1 LRAPKL
7 GRADI
12 LAALDASGISSLFT
26 NPSLPAAAKDYL
38 NQPDRERLEADLE
51 WLSVPGHQLLAFDN
65 PDYPPLLKRIPDPPV
80 ALWLSGDPLLLWQ
93 PQLAVVGS
101 RNPTRGGLEN
111 ARAFAAYLTQQGLL
125 ITSGLADGVD
135 AAAHEAALQNGS
147 TIAVLG
153 TGVDVI
159 YPARNR
165 QLAAQI
171 AANGLLVSEFPP
183 GTQARPSHFPS
194 RNRIISGLS
203 LGALVVEAGYRSGS
217 LITARLA
224 SEQGREIFAIPGS
237 IHNPMARGCHRLIR
251 DGAQLV
257 ETGQDVLQELNAVA
271 AELAGELRQR
281 LAVIELPDKQQKPL
295 SSQASAPISGESTSS
310 VLEIPNLP
318 DDPEY
323 EQLWDCLSFDPQSVD
338 RIIGCC
344 GLTPQAVSS
353 MLLMLE
359 MRGMVE
365 THPGGGFSRK

>member
-1 LRAPKL
+1 MRAPRL

-12 LAALDASGISSLFT
+12 LAAIDAGGISKLFS
-26 NPSLPAAAKDYL
+26 NPSLPAAAKAYL
-38 NQPDRERLEADLE
+38 NQPDLERLEADLE
-51 WLSVPGHQLLAFDN
+51 WLSTPGHQLLTFDN

-135 AAAHEAALQNGS
+135 AAAHEAALQEGS

-171 AANGLLVSEFPP
+171 ATSGLLVSEFPP
-183 GTQARPSHFPS
+183 GTRARPSHFPS

-203 LGALVVEAGYRSGS
+203 LGTLVVEAGYRSGS
-217 LITARLA
+217 LITARLS

-257 ETGQDVLQELNAVA
+257 ETGKDVLQELNAVA

-281 LAVIELPDKQQKPL
+281 LTAIELPDNQQKPL
-295 SSQASAPISGESTSS
+295 SSQAVAPISGESTD
-310 VLEIPNLP
+310 LGPGLP

-323 EQLWDCLSFDPQSVD
+323 RQLWDCLSFDPQPVD

-359 MRGMVE
+359 LRGMVE
-365 THPGGGFSRK
+365 TYPGGGFSRK

>member
-1 LRAPKL
+1 MRAPKL
-7 GRADI
+7 GRAVI
-12 LAALDASGISSLFT
+12 FAALDAGGISSLFS
-26 NPSLPAAAKDYL
+26 NRSLPAAARNYL
-38 NQPDRERLEADLE
+38 QQPDLELLESDLE
-51 WLSVPGHQLLAFDN
+51 WLSAPGHHLLTFDN

-80 ALWLSGDPLLLWQ
+80 ALWLVGDPLLLWQ
-93 PQLAVVGS
+93 PQLAIVGS

-111 ARAFAAYLTQQGLL
+111 ASAFAAYLTQQGLL

-135 AAAHEAALQNGS
+135 ATSHQAALKSGA

-159 YPARNR
+159 YPACNR
-165 QLAAQI
+165 QLAAEI
-171 AANGLLVSEFPP
+171 ASKGLLVSEFPP
-183 GTQARPSHFPS
+183 GTGARPSHFPS

-203 LGALVVEAGYRSGS
+203 LGTLVVEAGYRSGS

-251 DGAQLV
+251 DGAKLV
-257 ETGQDVLQELNAVA
+257 DGAAHVLQELNAVA

-281 LAVIELPDKQQKPL
+281 LASEETPDKNQSDPL
-295 SSQASAPISGESTSS
+295 SPVATAPISAVHTDEPG
-310 VLEIPNLP
+310 LP

-323 EQLWDCLSFDPQSVD
+323 RLLWACLSFDPQAVD
-338 RIIGCC
+338 KIISCC
-344 GLTPQAVSS
+344 GLTAQAVSS

-359 MRGMVE
+359 LRGMVE
-365 THPGGGFSRK
+365 THPGGAFSRK

>member
-1 LRAPKL
+1 
-7 GRADI
+7 
-12 LAALDASGISSLFT
+12 
-26 NPSLPAAAKDYL
+26 
-38 NQPDRERLEADLE
+38 
-51 WLSVPGHQLLAFDN
+51 LSVPGHHLLTIDN

-80 ALWLSGDPLLLWQ
+80 ALWLVGDPMLLWQ

-111 ARAFAAYLTQQGLL
+111 ATAFAAYLSQQGLL
-125 ITSGLADGVD
+125 MTSGLADGID
-135 AAAHEAALQNGS
+135 AAVHKAALRQS
-147 TIAVLG
+147 ATIAVLG

-159 YPARNR
+159 YPACNR
-165 QLAAQI
+165 ALAAQI
-171 AANGLLVSEFPP
+171 ATQGLLVSEFPP
-183 GTQARPSHFPS
+183 GTEARPSHFPS

-203 LGALVVEAGYRSGS
+203 LGTLVVEAGYRSGS

-251 DGAQLV
+251 DGAKLV
-257 ETGQDVLQELNAVA
+257 ETGKDVLQELTAVA

-281 LAVIELPDKQQKPL
+281 LTAEEESEQPL
-295 SSQASAPISGESTSS
+295 YADVSTPISAGNTLDSTVSGM
-310 VLEIPNLP
+310 P

-323 EQLWDCLSFDPQSVD
+323 RQLWDCLSYDPQHVD
-338 RIIGCC
+338 KISSAC

-359 MRGMVE
+359 LRGLVE
-365 THPGGGFSRK
+365 THSGGAFSRKS

>member
-1 LRAPKL
+1 M

-12 LAALDASGISSLFT
+12 LAALDAGGISTLFS
-26 NPSLPAAAKDYL
+26 NPQLPTVTKRYL
-38 NQPDRERLEADLE
+38 NQSDHAQLKGDLD
-51 WLSVPGHQLLAFDN
+51 WLSVPDHHLLTIDD

-80 ALWLSGDPLLLWQ
+80 ALWLVGDPMLLWQ

-111 ARAFAAYLTQQGLL
+111 ATAFSAYLTQQGLL
-125 ITSGLADGVD
+125 MTSGLADGID
-135 AAAHEAALQNGS
+135 AAVHKAALKQGA

-159 YPARNR
+159 YPACNR
-165 QLAAQI
+165 QLATQI
-171 AANGLLVSEFPP
+171 ATQGLLVSEFPP
-183 GTQARPSHFPS
+183 GTTARPSHFPS

-203 LGALVVEAGYRSGS
+203 LGTLVVEAGYRSGS

-251 DGAQLV
+251 DGAKLV
-257 ETGQDVLQELNAVA
+257 ETGKDVLQELTSVA

-281 LAVIELPDKQQKPL
+281 LTTEEDNE
-295 SSQASAPISGESTSS
+295 SALYAQPSTPISAGNT
-310 VLEIPNLP
+310 LETKVP

-323 EQLWDCLSFDPQSVD
+323 RQLWDCLSFDPQPMDKISSD
-338 RIIGCC
+338 C

-359 MRGMVE
+359 LKGLIE
-365 THPGGGFSRK
+365 THPGGAFSRKS

>member
-1 LRAPKL
+1 M
-7 GRADI
+7 
-12 LAALDASGISSLFT
+12 
-26 NPSLPAAAKDYL
+26 AKNYL
-38 NQPDRERLEADLE
+38 NQPDPELLESDLE
-51 WLSVPGHQLLAFDN
+51 WLSAPGHHLLTFDN
-65 PDYPPLLKRIPDPPV
+65 PDYPSLLKRIPDPPV
-80 ALWLSGDPLLLWQ
+80 ALWLVGDPLLLWQ
-93 PQLAVVGS
+93 PQLAIVGS

-135 AAAHEAALQNGS
+135 AAAHESALRSGP

-153 TGVDVI
+153 TGVDII

-165 QLAAQI
+165 PLGAQI
-171 AANGLLVSEFPP
+171 AADGLLVSEFPL
-183 GTQARPSHFPS
+183 GTRARPSHFPS

-203 LGALVVEAGYRSGS
+203 LGTLVIEAGYRSGS

-257 ETGQDVLQELNAVA
+257 ETGKDVLQELTAVA
-271 AELAGELRQR
+271 TELADELRQR
-281 LAVIELPDKQQKPL
+281 LALEDFPDKPQKPL
-295 SSQASAPISGESTSS
+295 SLQVGVPISEDRTVAAG
-310 VLEIPNLP
+310 LP

-323 EQLWDCLSFDPQSVD
+323 RQLWDCLSFDPQAVD
-338 RIIGCC
+338 RIISCC

-359 MRGMVE
+359 LRGMVE
-365 THPGGGFSRK
+365 THPGGAFSRK